1 MRPKVSGPGSARNRP
16 GPGDPAAVAAAPLS
30 ATSPAPEPSAVP
42 EPASA
47 QAPAAGQRAGSGF
60 AASVPDNSDASRT
73 RFIFQGPSFGPRAT
87 GLGTGKATNI
97 LTTPAAYIGQ
107 RPGVSG
113 LERAVFIRELEE
125 VLCPD
130 LCPLVKKIT
139 QEEVKM
145 MLSLLEERERDLN
158 MTACIGQSLVKQN
171 SVLLEENSKLEA
183 MLHSAKEEIL
193 HLRQQVSLRD
203 DLLQLYSDSDEEEDE
218 DEEEEEEEEEDEE
231 EDPCT
236 LTSITPS
243 ARTPVTESA
252 SHHCPQ
258 LEALREQLRLLEE
271 ENEQLREEA
280 DRGIW
285 ETEGPGEPGLT
296 FPHSSPAEASQQMA
310 ELSEV
315 LALRM
320 ENYEHQRREVAQ
332 LQVQVMKLER
342 RCRSRVGKMSG
353 LGALGS
359 HQSLWAGPQLQ
370 DLQEKYSECGD
381 MLMEAQ
387 EEVKTLRQQAPASAG
402 SVIHY
407 TYTVPLEALP
417 DFQETLAE
425 ELRMSIRRIISDPVF
440 LMERC
445 TLGRSPLPAGE
456 GLMPA
461 EDFVPAEELVPEEE
475 LGAIEE
481 AVPAEER
488 VTEESELVSE
498 EAEAW
503 EDLEPEA
510 DEATQV
516 NMVTSVLEASSLG
529 PSHLDTKYVLQ
540 QLASWQDANFIRRQL
555 RQKMLQKGKC
565 SRGGLPLP
573 GVPNQDF
580 RRLKDEV
587 ASHTPKAWEEGGPS
601 WTPPGN
607 WDEGLCQQGPQSEL
621 SPG

>member
-60 AASVPDNSDASRT
+60 AAVSGPSAGARRASVAGSEAGTQRASAFSAVQGNPQSVPDNSDASRT

-145 MLSLLEERERDLN
+145 MLSLLEEVN
-158 MTACIGQSLVKQN
+158 PIPQWMGSLVKQN

-231 EDPCT
+231 EE
-236 LTSITPS
+236 
-243 ARTPVTESA
+243 TPVTESA

-271 ENEQLREEA
+271 ENEQLREEV
-280 DRGIW
+280 RM
-285 ETEGPGEPGLT
+285 GERPRPFSL
-296 FPHSSPAEASQQMA
+296 PPAEASQQMA

-342 RCRSRVGKMSG
+342 RCRSTEKLQKQLASEKEIQMK
-353 LGALGS
+353 
-359 HQSLWAGPQLQ
+359 LQ
-370 DLQEKYSECGD
+370 DE
-381 MLMEAQ
+381 
-387 EEVKTLRQQAPASAG
+387 
-402 SVIHY
+402 
-407 TYTVPLEALP
+407 EALP

-440 LMERC
+440 LMERNYEV
-445 TLGRSPLPAGE
+445 TPEETSDLGYELRYREKQTQEQGLEAGE

-565 SRGGLPLP
+565 SRGGLPL
-573 GVPNQDF
+573 
-580 RRLKDEV
+580 
-587 ASHTPKAWEEGGPS
+587 ASLTS
-601 WTPPGN
+601 
-607 WDEGLCQQGPQSEL
+607 CRS
-621 SPG
+621 SSS